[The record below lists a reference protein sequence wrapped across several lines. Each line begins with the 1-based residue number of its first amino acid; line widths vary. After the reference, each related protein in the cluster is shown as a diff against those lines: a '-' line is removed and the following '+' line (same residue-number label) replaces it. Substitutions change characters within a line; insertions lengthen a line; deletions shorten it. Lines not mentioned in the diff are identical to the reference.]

1 MENKSFKDKILNI
14 WGFLTVG
21 IWRIT
26 ENELSKSKR
35 LSILLL
41 KKLIL
46 SLREFFE
53 DNLMIKASA
62 LTYNTL
68 LAIVPILALIIAIGK
83 GFGVQNS
90 IENFVSSIFATNQEL
105 LPYIMNFV
113 SNYLDQAH
121 GGLFVGIGI
130 AVLLWSVMSM
140 FRQIENNFN
149 DVWNV
154 KKSRSFIRQ
163 FTTYFSLML
172 LVPVLIVIA
181 TSLSNMIDPYIEYMT
196 QHTENIFLSG
206 VYKVLITLLPFFIY
220 WILFT
225 IIFIIIPN
233 TKVGFMHALFA
244 GIVAG
249 TLFQIFQYLYIT
261 GQINLTKYNAVY
273 GSFAFLPLLLFWLQ
287 ISWVIVLYGAK
298 LSYVSQNIAFHNFE
312 KETKHI
318 SRRFKDYATII
329 VLKEIIVRFDNNESP
344 VSDQD
349 IANKYNIPIKLTQD
363 ILALLTETNIVRE
376 TYIEHVNRKT
386 YVPALDTHKITLALL
401 IERIENIGNENF
413 KLKNYEESNSI
424 WQKMVEVK
432 ELHIKNLQSI
442 LVKDL

>member
-14 WGFLTVG
+14 WSFLTVG

-206 VYKVLITLLPFFIY
+206 VYKVLITLLPLFVY

-225 IIFIIIPN
+225 FIFVIIPN
-233 TKVGFMHALFA
+233 TKVEFTHALFA

-363 ILALLTETNIVRE
+363 ILALLTETEIVRE
-376 TYIEHVNRKT
+376 TYIEQANRKT

-413 KLKNYEESNSI
+413 KLKNNDLSEKI
-424 WQKMVEVK
+424 WQKMLETK
-432 ELHIKNLQSI
+432 ENHLKTLQKV

>member
-1 MENKSFKDKILNI
+1 MKNKSFKDKILNI
-14 WGFLTVG
+14 WAFLTVG

-376 TYIEHVNRKT
+376 TYIEHINQKT

>member
-1 MENKSFKDKILNI
+1 MENKSFKDKILSI
-14 WGFLTVG
+14 WHFLTID

>member
-1 MENKSFKDKILNI
+1 MENKSFKDKILSI
-14 WGFLTVG
+14 WHFLTID

-53 DNLMIKASA
+53 DNLMVKASA

-83 GFGVQNS
+83 GFGVQSS
-90 IENFVSSIFATNQEL
+90 IEKFVGDLFATNQEL

-113 SNYLDQAH
+113 GNYLDQAH

-154 KKSRSFIRQ
+154 QKSRSIIRQ
-163 FTTYFSLML
+163 FTTYLSLMM
-172 LVPVLIVIA
+172 LVPVLIVLA
-181 TSLSNMIDPYIEYMT
+181 TSLSSMIDPYIEYMT
-196 QHTENIFLSG
+196 QKTENAFLSV
-206 VYKVLITLLPFFIY
+206 VYKMLITLLPFFVY
-220 WILFT
+220 WLLFT
-225 IIFIIIPN
+225 FVFIIIPN
-233 TKVGFMHALFA
+233 TKVKFIHALFA
-244 GIVAG
+244 GVVTG
-249 TLFQIFQYLYIT
+249 TLFQIFQYLYIN

-312 KETKHI
+312 KETKNI

-329 VLKEIIVRFDNNESP
+329 VLKEIIVQFDSNALP

-363 ILALLTETNIVRE
+363 ILVLLTQTDIIRE
-376 TYIEHVNRKT
+376 TYIEQANTKT
-386 YVPALDTHKITLALL
+386 YGPALDTHKITLALL
-401 IERIENIGNENF
+401 IERIENLGDENF
-413 KLKNYEESNSI
+413 KLKNNETSNHI
-424 WQKMVEVK
+424 WEKLIDAK
-432 ELHIKNLQSI
+432 RLQTKHLSTI
-442 LVKDL
+442 LIRDL

>member
-1 MENKSFKDKILNI
+1 MENKSFKDKIVSV
-14 WGFLTVG
+14 WTFLTIG
-21 IWRIT
+21 IWRVT

-46 SLREFFE
+46 SLREFFD

-62 LTYNTL
+62 LTYHTL

-83 GFGVQNS
+83 GFGMQNS
-90 IENFVSSIFATNQEL
+90 IENFVSELFSTHQEL
-105 LPYIMNFV
+105 IPYIMNFV
-113 SNYLDQAH
+113 GNYLDQAQ

-140 FRQIENNFN
+140 FRQIETNFN

-154 KKSRSFIRQ
+154 QKSRSIIRQ
-163 FTTYFSLML
+163 FTTYLSLML
-172 LVPVLIVIA
+172 LVPVLIVLA

-196 QHTENIFLSG
+196 QKTENLFLSR
-206 VYKVLITLLPFFIY
+206 VYKTLITLLPFFVY
-220 WILFT
+220 WLLFT
-225 IIFIIIPN
+225 LVFIVIPN
-233 TKVGFMHALFA
+233 TKVKFLHALFA
-244 GIVAG
+244 GIVTG
-249 TLFQIFQYLYIT
+249 TLFQIFQYLYIN

-312 KETKHI
+312 KETKNI
-318 SRRFKDYATII
+318 SRRFKDYATTI
-329 VLKEIIVRFDNNESP
+329 VLKEIIVQFDNNAAP

-363 ILALLTETNIVRE
+363 ILQLLTKTEIVRE
-376 TYIEHVNRKT
+376 TYIEQANAKT

-401 IERIENIGNENF
+401 IERLENLGDENF
-413 KLKNYEESNSI
+413 KLKNNETSNHIWERLIATKENQIEQLNSI
-424 WQKMVEVK
+424 
-432 ELHIKNLQSI
+432 LI
-442 LVKDL
+442 KDL

>member
-14 WGFLTVG
+14 WAFLTVG

-376 TYIEHVNRKT
+376 TYIEQANQKT

>member
-1 MENKSFKDKILNI
+1 MENKSIKDKILNI
-14 WGFLTVG
+14 WTFLTVG

>member
-1 MENKSFKDKILNI
+1 MKNKSFKDKILNI

>member
-1 MENKSFKDKILNI
+1 MENKSLKDKIMSV
-14 WGFLTVG
+14 WTFLTVG

-83 GFGVQNS
+83 GFGMQNS
-90 IENFVSSIFATNQEL
+90 IEEFVSGLFATNQEL
-105 LPYIMNFV
+105 LPYVMNFV
-113 SNYLDQAH
+113 GNYLNQAQ

-140 FRQIENNFN
+140 FRQIETNFN

-154 KKSRSFIRQ
+154 QKSRSIIRQ
-163 FTTYFSLML
+163 FTTYLSLIL
-172 LVPVLIVIA
+172 LVPVLIVLA

-196 QHTENIFLSG
+196 QKTENLFLSR
-206 VYKVLITLLPFFIY
+206 VYKTLITLLPFFVY
-220 WILFT
+220 WLLFT
-225 IIFIIIPN
+225 FVFVVIPN
-233 TKVGFMHALFA
+233 TKVKFLHALFA
-244 GIVAG
+244 GIVTG
-249 TLFQIFQYLYIT
+249 TLFQIFQYLYIN

-312 KETKHI
+312 KETKNI
-318 SRRFKDYATII
+318 SRRFKDYATTI
-329 VLKEIIVRFDNNESP
+329 VLKEIIVQFDNNAAP

-349 IANKYNIPIKLTQD
+349 IANKYNIPIKLTQN
-363 ILALLTETNIVRE
+363 ILHLLTKTEIVRE
-376 TYIEHVNRKT
+376 TYIEQANTKT

-401 IERIENIGNENF
+401 IERVENLGDENF
-413 KLKNYEESNSI
+413 KLKNCETSNHIWEKLAEAKKSHITQLNSI
-424 WQKMVEVK
+424 
-432 ELHIKNLQSI
+432 LI
-442 LVKDL
+442 KDL

>member
-14 WGFLTVG
+14 WGVLTVG

-53 DNLMIKASA
+53 DKLMIKASA

>member
-1 MENKSFKDKILNI
+1 MENKSFKDKILSI
-14 WGFLTVG
+14 WHFLTID

-53 DNLMIKASA
+53 DNLMVKASA

-83 GFGVQNS
+83 GFGVQSS
-90 IENFVSSIFATNQEL
+90 IEKFVGDLFATNQEL

-113 SNYLDQAH
+113 GNYLDQAH

-154 KKSRSFIRQ
+154 QKSRSIIRQ
-163 FTTYFSLML
+163 FTTYLSLMM
-172 LVPVLIVIA
+172 LVPVLIVLA
-181 TSLSNMIDPYIEYMT
+181 TSLSSMIDPYIEYMT
-196 QHTENIFLSG
+196 QKTENAFLSV
-206 VYKVLITLLPFFIY
+206 VYKMLITLLPFFVY
-220 WILFT
+220 WLLFT
-225 IIFIIIPN
+225 FVFIIIPN
-233 TKVGFMHALFA
+233 TKVKFIHALFA
-244 GIVAG
+244 GVVTG
-249 TLFQIFQYLYIT
+249 TLFQIFQYLYIN

-312 KETKHI
+312 KETKNI

-329 VLKEIIVRFDNNESP
+329 VLKEIIVQFDSNALP

-363 ILALLTETNIVRE
+363 ILVLLTQTDIIRE
-376 TYIEHVNRKT
+376 TYIEQDNTKT

-401 IERIENIGNENF
+401 IERIENLGDENF
-413 KLKNYEESNSI
+413 KLKNNETSNHI
-424 WQKMVEVK
+424 WEKLIDAK
-432 ELHIKNLQSI
+432 RLQTKHLSTI
-442 LVKDL
+442 LIRDL

>member
-14 WGFLTVG
+14 WKFFTVD

-363 ILALLTETNIVRE
+363 ILTLLTETNIVRE

-413 KLKNYEESNSI
+413 KLKNYDLSEKI
-424 WQKMVEVK
+424 WQKMLETK
-432 ELHIKNLQSI
+432 ENHLKTLQKV

>member
-1 MENKSFKDKILNI
+1 MGNNSLKDKILNI
-14 WGFLTVG
+14 WHFLTID

-68 LAIVPILALIIAIGK
+68 LAIVPLLALILAIGK
-83 GFGVQNS
+83 GFGVQSS
-90 IENFVSSIFATNQEL
+90 IEKFVSDLFSTHQEL

-130 AVLLWSVMSM
+130 TILLWSVMSM

-154 KKSRSFIRQ
+154 QKSRSIIRQ
-163 FTTYFSLML
+163 FTTYLSLML
-172 LVPVLIVIA
+172 LVPVLIVLA
-181 TSLSNMIDPYIEYMT
+181 TSLSNMIDPYIEQIT
-196 QHTENIFLSG
+196 QKTESLFLLG
-206 VYKVLITLLPFFIY
+206 VYKILITLLPFFVY
-220 WILFT
+220 WLLFT
-225 IIFIIIPN
+225 FVFIIIPN
-233 TKVGFMHALFA
+233 TKVKFLHALFA
-244 GIVAG
+244 GVVTG

-261 GQINLTKYNAVY
+261 GQINLTRYNAVY

-312 KETKHI
+312 KETKNI
-318 SRRFKDYATII
+318 SRRFKDYATTI
-329 VLKEIIVRFDNNESP
+329 VLKEIIVQFDNNALP

-363 ILALLTETNIVRE
+363 ILLLLTQTEIVRE
-376 TYIEHVNRKT
+376 TYIEQANTKT

-401 IERIENIGNENF
+401 VERIENLGYENF
-413 KLKNYEESNSI
+413 KLKNNETSSNI
-424 WQKMVEVK
+424 WSKLMEIKENHRK
-432 ELHIKNLQSI
+432 ELNAI